1 MLGFLLVF
9 GFWFLVFGFW
19 FFGFWI
25 GISSSTCCA
34 ARSAHFELCSAKNL
48 HRVSFICVCRTYSW
62 SFLTFMSLPLSLCA
76 LSMLSLCPLC
86 SLRSLYAISLP
97 FLLSLLSLLSLPSLL
112 SVCRLYALSAPLCS
126 LSMLLQ
132 VRAHCDR
139 RLRARSLPRHLSASA
154 ARTDRQ
160 HERAVR
166 THRSH
171 LGAVRDFVFL
181 PFCLFVFAMRWASF
195 SEGAEVAEVW
205 RLSANAGEG
214 LRALPCACANCISND
229 PFRALIF
236 HCHWY

>member
-1 MLGFLLVF
+1 
-9 GFWFLVFGFW
+9 
-19 FFGFWI
+19 
-25 GISSSTCCA
+25 
-34 ARSAHFELCSAKNL
+34 
-48 HRVSFICVCRTYSW
+48 
-62 SFLTFMSLPLSLCA
+62 MSLPLSLCA

-171 LGAVRDFVFL
+171 LGAVRDFVF
-181 PFCLFVFAMRWASF
+181 CLFAFSFLRCDGRVFLREQRSRRFGVCLRMR
-195 SEGAEVAEVW
+195 ERG
-205 RLSANAGEG
+205 
-214 LRALPCACANCISND
+214 
-229 PFRALIF
+229 
-236 HCHWY
+236 